1 MDSFF
6 VIVVVCFVFVFN
18 AYKDAFLFSC
28 FVWVMHNSVL
38 TVDFLSICLGY
49 H

>member
-6 VIVVVCFVFVFN
+6 VVVVCFVFVFN
-18 AYKDAFLFSC
+18 AYKDAFLFC
-28 FVWVMHNSVL
+28 YFVWVMHNSLL